1 MSLVSKWLAEGIE
14 DDDIKTELAL
24 TKAFQEVCEAI
35 MDLLAMTLKDSSV
48 PPTDNYSNIEK
59 ALNIGVI
66 NVDQSMALRE
76 ANGLRNR
83 LVHMYNG
90 IDMATFVQS
99 ATKLLPRLEE
109 SLEMITGWLQAQSMK

>member
-1 MSLVSKWLAEGIE
+1 M
-14 DDDIKTELAL
+14 
-24 TKAFQEVCEAI
+24 
-35 MDLLAMTLKDSSV
+35 LAMILKDSSV
-48 PPTDNYSNIEK
+48 PPTDSYSNIEK

-66 NVDQSMALRE
+66 NVNQSMALRE

-90 IDMATFVQS
+90 IDMAAFVQS

>member
-35 MDLLAMTLKDSSV
+35 MDLLAMILKDSSV

-83 LVHMYNG
+83 LIHMYNG
-90 IDMATFVQS
+90 IDMATLVES

-109 SLEMITGWLQAQSMK
+109 SLEMITGWLQARSMK

>member
-35 MDLLAMTLKDSSV
+35 MDLLAMILKDSSV

-66 NVDQSMALRE
+66 NVNQSMALRE

-90 IDMATFVQS
+90 IDMATFVPS